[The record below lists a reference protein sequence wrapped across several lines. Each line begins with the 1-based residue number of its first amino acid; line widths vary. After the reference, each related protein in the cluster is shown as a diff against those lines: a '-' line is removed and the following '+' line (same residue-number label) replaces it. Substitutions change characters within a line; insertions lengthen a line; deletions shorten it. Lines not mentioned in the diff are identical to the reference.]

1 MNVMRKLTWANVV
14 KNKKRT
20 IATILAIVMSTA
32 LVCGTAGIAFSALRS
47 LQDGAILTVG
57 DFHVVLENVPED
69 ELKYATENEK
79 VEKYFFSEDIGYAAL
94 PDAVTAEKPYLFI
107 RALDET
113 ALGGGFAV
121 HLVEGRMP
129 ETETEL
135 LLPAHLRSVGG
146 VPWKVGDTL
155 TLSVG
160 TRVRDDGTVLRQGD
174 ALWMS
179 AEIEDDGSYRHDPDE
194 SAHTETL
201 EDLTERTY
209 TVVGV
214 MERADTVFEGY
225 MSPGFTAYT
234 CLPESGK
241 TGALNVALTF
251 EKARY
256 YRDDLEVI
264 VSNMRQEPVI
274 VRNWELLEYQ
284 GAISSSSR
292 EFLIAVS
299 AVVIAIIMVTSVFVI
314 RNSFAISVA
323 EKRRLYGILAGVGA
337 TPRQIRRSVLYEGV
351 LYSLVGIPL
360 GILSGIGAI
369 ALLLKIVSAIL
380 GDLLGRF
387 PLSYRLSGWVVVAA
401 IVISAVTVF
410 FSALIPAVRA
420 SKIPPVEAVRGV
432 RDVKTGRRSLK
443 VSPLVKKLFGVG
455 GVIAAKNLKRSRKKY
470 RTTVVSLV
478 LSVSVFIALFAFINM
493 AKDSLLTV
501 RFDRAYDVYIVASE
515 ADIADRT
522 SDEKLRRLAA
532 AADADVTATY
542 RAAMVRVPSEDYASE
557 RLLDVL
563 ENARAA
569 AAEEGVDVDASYYSY
584 FYIDVIAVN
593 DAYFSTYLD
602 SIGAKGGLSETVVVD
617 EANSMKRISGTPVTG
632 EGNTRDG
639 TEFPFSFT
647 PTFYTEKKPLG
658 YEDLHSDAPLV
669 FVSENSLGEAASACF
684 PGPSHC
690 YLSVSDPDAAERS
703 LAALTSKEKDFAGYN
718 CYNIAAEADGERRVI
733 LVAEIF
739 LYGFIAV
746 ITLIGVTNIFNTVTT
761 NMLLRSREFA
771 TLRSVG
777 MTDKEFRRMI
787 RLESLLYGLRSLMIG
802 VPLGILGSVGF
813 WFLFRDEFAIRY
825 RFPLAAVLISALFVF
840 LIVAITM
847 RYTLSKINKQNVIE
861 TIRRENI

>member
-79 VEKYFFSEDIGYAAL
+79 VERYFYSKDLGYAAL
-94 PDAVTAEKPYLFI
+94 PDPVTAEKPYLFI

-113 ALGGGFAV
+113 ALSGGFAI
-121 HLVEGRMP
+121 HLVEGRLP
-129 ETETEL
+129 ETDTEL

-146 VPWKVGDTL
+146 IPWKVGDTL

-160 TRVRDDGTVLRQGD
+160 SRVRDDGELLSQQD

-179 AEIEDDGSYRHDPDE
+179 AEIEDDGSYRYDPDE
-194 SAHTETL
+194 DTHTETL
-201 EDLTERTY
+201 EGLAEKTY

-234 CLPESGK
+234 YLPESGQ

-264 VSNMRQEPVI
+264 VSNMRSEPVI

-360 GILSGIGAI
+360 GVLSGVGAI

-387 PLSYRLSGWVVVAA
+387 PLTYRLSGWVVVAA
-401 IVISAVTVF
+401 VVISAVTVF

-443 VSPLVKKLFGVG
+443 VSPLIKKLFGVG

-493 AKDSLLTV
+493 AKASILTV
-501 RFDRAYDVYIVASE
+501 RFDRAYDVYIVAPD
-515 ADIADRT
+515 ADIADET
-522 SDEKLRRLAA
+522 SGEKLQRLAA

-542 RAAMVRVPSEDYASE
+542 RAAMVRVSSEDYASE
-557 RLLDVL
+557 TLLDVY
-563 ENARAA
+563 ESARAA
-569 AAEEGVDVDASYYSY
+569 AAEEGVDVDDSYYSC

-593 DAYFSTYLD
+593 DAYFASYLE
-602 SIGAKGGLSETVVVD
+602 SVGAKGGLAETVVVD
-617 EANSMKRISGTPVTG
+617 EADYMKKITGAPVTG

-647 PTFYTEKKPLG
+647 PTVYTDKKPMG
-658 YEDLHSDAPLV
+658 YEDYHSDAPFV
-669 FVSENSLGEAASACF
+669 FIAESNLGEAASSF
-684 PGPSHC
+684 PGPTHC
-690 YLSVSDPDAAERS
+690 FLSVSDPDAAESS
-703 LAALTSKEKDFAGYN
+703 LAAVTSTEKEYAGYN

-802 VPLGILGSVGF
+802 VPLGLLGSVGF
-813 WFLFRDEFAIRY
+813 WFLFRDEFPIRY

-840 LIVAITM
+840 LIVALTM